1 MDGAAAWPLVVVDA
15 SGAPPELAPTV
26 VFDALM
32 TAVERRE
39 TFAAVVRMP
48 ETPPRG
54 RRVAGAVERVRLL
67 KRLRPGLV
75 ERCRGLAF
83 VMSEEAQRNNAKA
96 LRSGAVMWGCPTFAT
111 DDPAQARSWACARL
125 GGD

>member
-1 MDGAAAWPLVVVDA
+1 MAIVIVDA
-15 SGAPPELAPTV
+15 SGAAPASAHTV

-32 TAVERRE
+32 AAVERQE

-48 ETPPRG
+48 EAPPRG
-54 RRVAGAVERVRLL
+54 RRIAGAAERVRLL

-83 VMSEEAQRNNAKA
+83 VMSEDAQRNNAKA

-111 DDPAQARSWACARL
+111 DDPAQAHSWARARL
-125 GGD
+125 EDA

>member
-1 MDGAAAWPLVVVDA
+1 MSLVVVDA
-15 SGAPPELAPTV
+15 SGAAPEAAHAV

-32 TAVERRE
+32 AAVERRE
-39 TFAAVVRMP
+39 AFAAVVRMP

-54 RRVAGAVERVRLL
+54 RRVAGAADRVRLL

-83 VMSEEAQRNNAKA
+83 VMSEEAQRANAKA
-96 LRSGAVMWGCPTFAT
+96 IRSGTVLWGCPTFAT
-111 DDPAQARSWACARL
+111 DDPAQARSWALARL
-125 GGD
+125 ECA

>member
-1 MDGAAAWPLVVVDA
+1 MDWPLVAVDA
-15 SGAPPELAPTV
+15 SDTTPDRAPTV

-32 TAVERRE
+32 AAVERRE
-39 TFAAVVRMP
+39 SFAAVVSMP

-54 RRVAGAVERVRLL
+54 RRVAGAVERVRML

-96 LRSGAVMWGCPTFAT
+96 IRSGAVMWGCPTFAT
-111 DDPAQARSWACARL
+111 DDPGQARSWALARL
-125 GGD
+125 END

>member
-1 MDGAAAWPLVVVDA
+1 MALVMVDA
-15 SGAPPELAPTV
+15 SGATPDSAHSV

-32 TAVERRE
+32 AAVERRE

-54 RRVAGAVERVRLL
+54 RRIAGAAERVRLL

-96 LRSGAVMWGCPTFAT
+96 LRSGAVIWGCPTFAT
-111 DDPAQARSWACARL
+111 DDPGQARSWALARL
-125 GGD
+125 GEI

>member
-1 MDGAAAWPLVVVDA
+1 MLALVMVDA
-15 SGAPPELAPTV
+15 SGAAPDSAHAV

-32 TAVERRE
+32 AAVERRE
-39 TFAAVVRMP
+39 VFAAVIRMP

-83 VMSEEAQRNNAKA
+83 VMTEDAQRNNAKA
-96 LRSGAVMWGCPTFAT
+96 IRSGPVMWGCPTFAT
-111 DDPAQARSWACARL
+111 DDPGQARSWALAQL
-125 GGD
+125 ESA